1 MERGDLSAT
10 MGWSG
15 QKREKC
21 IMDVTMANEKI
32 LIVEDEKPLVKLLK
46 YKLEKEGYRVAA
58 AYDGESGLAAVPK
71 EKPDLI
77 LLDVMLPKIDGF
89 DFCKTLRRQYQTPV
103 LMLTAKKG
111 EFDRILGLEL
121 GADDYVTKPFSVR
134 EIIARVKAVLRRT
147 SERTEPPA
155 LARAGELEV
164 DLDKHETRVKGKAI
178 DLSFKEF
185 EFLRCLLLS
194 RGKALT
200 RDEILE
206 KVWGYDR
213 SMEID
218 TRTVDQHVKRIREK
232 LGPEAGR
239 LVTIKNVGYRLKLD

>member
-15 QKREKC
+15 RKREKC

-46 YKLEKEGYRVAA
+46 YNLEKEGYRVVAA
-58 AYDGESGLAAVPK
+58 HDGEAGLAAVPK
-71 EKPDLI
+71 EKPNLI

-89 DFCKTLRRQYQTPV
+89 EFCKALRRQSKTPV
-103 LMLTAKKG
+103 LMLTAKKE
-111 EFDRILGLEL
+111 EFDRVLGLEL

-134 EIIARVKAVLRRT
+134 EIVARVKAVLRRT
-147 SERTEPPA
+147 TDRAEPPA

-164 DLDKHETRVKGKAI
+164 DLDKRETRIKGKAV
-178 DLSFKEF
+178 DLSYKEF

-194 RGKALT
+194 QGKAMT

-239 LVTIKNVGYRLKLD
+239 LVTIKNVGYRLTLD

>member
-1 MERGDLSAT
+1 
-10 MGWSG
+10 
-15 QKREKC
+15 
-21 IMDVTMANEKI
+21 MANEKI

-46 YKLEKEGYRVAA
+46 YNLEKEGYRVVAA
-58 AYDGESGLAAVPK
+58 HDGEAGLAAVPK
-71 EKPDLI
+71 ERPDLI
-77 LLDVMLPKIDGF
+77 LLDVMMPKIDGF
-89 DFCKTLRRQYQTPV
+89 EFCKTLRKQFKTPIV
-103 LMLTAKKG
+103 MLTAKKE
-111 EFDRILGLEL
+111 EFDRVLGLEL

-134 EIIARVKAVLRRT
+134 EIIARVKAVLRRMADRVQT
-147 SERTEPPA
+147 PA
-155 LARAGELEV
+155 LVRAGELEV
-164 DLDKHETRVKGKAI
+164 DLDKHETRVKGKVV

-194 RGKALT
+194 QGKAMT

-206 KVWGYDR
+206 KVWGYDQ

-232 LGPEAGR
+232 LGSEAAR